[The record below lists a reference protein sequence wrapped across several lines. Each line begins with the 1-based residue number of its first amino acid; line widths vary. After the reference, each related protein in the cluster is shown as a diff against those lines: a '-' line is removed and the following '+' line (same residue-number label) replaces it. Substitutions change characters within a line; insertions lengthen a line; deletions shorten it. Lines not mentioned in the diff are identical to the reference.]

1 MEGFMLCLTMFLMF
15 FLGMVAGE
23 KNIENDCKNFGKIK
37 VDKVVY
43 ECKQAKATGGE

>member
-1 MEGFMLCLTMFLMF
+1 MEGFMLCLTMVFIFL
-15 FLGMVAGE
+15 LGMVAGE